1 MQTNYNTVHLRGMAV
16 PAMSVI
22 SIGGTPM
29 PHFLCKVDSIGT
41 NCQVERVPFRTGKRG
56 RPLHRPHRKR
66 LSLCIL
72 AIASLFPVLLASPE
86 EMVLIHHSFAGTP
99 ESALSASP
107 AVSSNGSTGW
117 AYAHPALRSNG
128 LFTGGEG
135 GGRNAY
141 LPFSPE
147 EGHIYTATLKLEISN
162 PLADHSDDSK
172 DWAAIGLSDK
182 LGRVGPLPLAAACS
196 LLVRRDGTGEINL
209 RSKAGNPN
217 NDYHRANVVQGET
230 QATLSLILNTTGSD
244 WEVTFQFNGEDV
256 GSRIFKT
263 KPAIQFLG
271 IGQLATAEGRF
282 IELTL
287 TRTDP

>member
-1 MQTNYNTVHLRGMAV
+1 MRTT
-16 PAMSVI
+16 
-22 SIGGTPM
+22 
-29 PHFLCKVDSIGT
+29 
-41 NCQVERVPFRTGKRG
+41 CQVRRSPFRADEHG
-56 RPLHRPHRKR
+56 RPLHRSPKKR

-72 AIASLFPVLLASPE
+72 AIAPLFFVLCASAE
-86 EMVLIHHSFAGTP
+86 ETVLVHHSFAGTP
-99 ESALSASP
+99 ESALSNSP
-107 AVSSNGSTGW
+107 ADSSNGSTGW
-117 AYAHPALRSNG
+117 AYAHPSLRSNG

-172 DWAAIGLSDK
+172 DWAAVGFSDRIG
-182 LGRVGPLPLAAACS
+182 RGPLPLAAACS

-217 NDYHRANVVQGET
+217 NDYHRANVVQGGD

-244 WEVTFQFNGEDV
+244 WEITFQFNGEDV

-287 TRTDP
+287 TRGTP